1 MIGVG
6 EEFPEFYMQAV
17 SGDEIIDY
25 DFEDLY
31 NQWSVIYFYPK
42 DFTFIC
48 PTEIQG
54 FDNLVG
60 IVDNVVG
67 ISPDNEYCKLAW
79 KQHNELVEL
88 ICPTHILAADS
99 DNELA
104 NILGIV
110 SGEGVPYRA
119 TYVIDP
125 ENIIQHV
132 SVNALDT
139 GRNPEEIYRTIE
151 ALKADGLTGCSWQNG
166 DDFVA

>member
-17 SGDEIIDY
+17 NLENEIIDF

-79 KQHNELVEL
+79 KNANGMIRE
-88 ICPTHILAADS
+88 ISHILAADS
-99 DNELA
+99 GNELA

-110 SGEGVPYRA
+110 SDEGVPYRA
-119 TYVIDP
+119 TYVIDKD
-125 ENIIQHV
+125 NYIQHV

-139 GRNPEEIYRTIE
+139 GRSTEELYRTIT
-151 ALKADGLTGCSWQNG
+151 ALRAGGLTGCEWQDG

>member
-17 SGDEIIDY
+17 NLENEIIDFDY
-25 DFEDLY
+25 EDLSG
-31 NQWSVIYFYPK
+31 WSIIYFYPK

-60 IVDNVVG
+60 IVDNVIG

-79 KQHNELVEL
+79 KQDNEM
-88 ICPTHILAADS
+88 ISDISHILAADS
-99 DNELA
+99 GNELA

-110 SGEGVPYRA
+110 SNENVPYRA
-119 TYVIDP
+119 TFIVDP
-125 ENIIQHV
+125 DNVIQHV
-132 SVNALDT
+132 
-139 GRNPEEIYRTIE
+139 
-151 ALKADGLTGCSWQNG
+151 
-166 DDFVA
+166 

>member
-17 SGDEIIDY
+17 NQENEIIDFDY
-25 DFEDLY
+25 EDLY
-31 NQWSVIYFYPK
+31 NQWSIIYFYPK

-79 KQHNELVEL
+79 KQDNEM
-88 ICPTHILAADS
+88 ISDISHILAADS
-99 DNELA
+99 GNELA

-110 SGEGVPYRA
+110 SNENVPYRA
-119 TYVIDP
+119 TFIIDTD
-125 ENIIQHV
+125 NVIQHV
-132 SVNALDT
+132 SVNALHT
-139 GRNPEEIYRTIE
+139 GRSHEELYRTVE
-151 ALKADGLTGCSWQNG
+151 ALKADGLTGCDWQAG
-166 DDFVA
+166 DDYVA

>member
-17 SGDEIIDY
+17 NLENEIIDF

-48 PTEIQG
+48 PTEIQC

-79 KQHNELVEL
+79 KNANGMIRE
-88 ICPTHILAADS
+88 ISHILAADS
-99 DNELA
+99 GNELA

-110 SGEGVPYRA
+110 SDEGVPYRA
-119 TYVIDP
+119 TYVIDTD
-125 ENIIQHV
+125 NIIQHV

-139 GRNPEEIYRTIE
+139 GRSTEELYRTIT
-151 ALKADGLTGCSWQNG
+151 ALRAGGLTGCEWQDG

>member
-17 SGDEIIDY
+17 LGDEIIDFDY
-25 DFEDLY
+25 EDLY
-31 NQWSVIYFYPK
+31 NQWSIVYFYPK

-48 PTEIQG
+48 PTEIQA

-79 KQHNELVEL
+79 KDSNELIEN
-88 ICPTHILAADS
+88 INHILAADS
-99 DNELA
+99 GNELA

-110 SGEGVPYRA
+110 SEAGVPYRA
-119 TYVIDP
+119 TYIIDTD
-125 ENIIQHV
+125 NVIQHV
-132 SVNALDT
+132 SVNELDT
-139 GRNPEEIYRTIE
+139 GRNPEEIYRTVE
-151 ALKADGLTGCSWQNG
+151 ALKAGGLTGCSWQQG